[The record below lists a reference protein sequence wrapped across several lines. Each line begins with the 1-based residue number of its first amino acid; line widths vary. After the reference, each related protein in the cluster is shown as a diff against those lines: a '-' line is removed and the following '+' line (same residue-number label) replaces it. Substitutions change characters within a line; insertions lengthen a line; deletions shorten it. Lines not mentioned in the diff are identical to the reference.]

1 MTPSLRRKLEAL
13 AERREEL
20 ERLLADPAAASDP
33 ERFRALSREFAQL
46 EPVARALAAEAQ
58 ARRDLAAAEAMR
70 DDPELRELAEEEIA
84 AASARLA
91 ALETEL
97 LAHLVPKDP
106 RDEGNLYLEVRAGT
120 GGDEAAL
127 FAGDLF
133 RMYARYAERQ
143 GWKVEVESASPGEH
157 GGYKEIVA
165 RIEGRGAYSKL
176 KFESGTHRVQRVPE
190 TESQGRIHTSAATV
204 AIIAED
210 PSDVAVE
217 LNPADLRIDTYRSSG
232 AGGQHVNKTES
243 AIRITHLPTGIV
255 VESQSERSQHANRDK
270 AMKRLKAVLVEAEL
284 ARREAAQAQE
294 RRLQVGSGDRSQRI
308 RTYNF
313 PQGRI
318 TDHRVEGLTLYDLPN
333 VLDGHLEPLI
343 ERLQREHQA
352 DALAQLAGAQAA

>member
-1 MTPSLRRKLEAL
+1 MTPTLRRKLEAL

-20 ERLLADPAAASDP
+20 ERLLAAPGVAGDND
-33 ERFRALSREFAQL
+33 RFRNYSREFAQL
-46 EPVARALAAEAQ
+46 EPVALALAEEAK
-58 ARRDLAAAEAMR
+58 AKRDLASAEAMR
-70 DDPELRELAEEEIA
+70 GDPDLGDLAEEEIA
-84 AASARLA
+84 AARARL
-91 ALETEL
+91 TEL
-97 LAHLVPKDP
+97 EDELSLLLVP
-106 RDEGNLYLEVRAGT
+106 RDNRDDGNLFLEVRAGT
-120 GGDEAAL
+120 GGDEAAI

-143 GWKVEVESASPGEH
+143 GWRVEIESDNPGEH

-165 RIEGRGAYSKL
+165 KVSGRGAFSRL

-204 AIIAED
+204 AIIPDVDEVED
-210 PSDVAVE
+210 IAI
-217 LNPADLRIDTYRSSG
+217 NPADLRIDTFRSSG

-243 AIRITHLPTGIV
+243 AIRITHVPSGVV
-255 VESQSERSQHANRDK
+255 VECQTERSQHANRDK
-270 AMKRLKAVLVEAEL
+270 AMKRLKAQLLDAE
-284 ARREAAQAQE
+284 RSKQQAAQAAS

-333 VLDGHLEPLI
+333 IMEGDLDPLVD
-343 ERLQREHQA
+343 RLTREYQA
-352 DALAQLAGAQAA
+352 DELARLTEAA